1 MKIEIKNRWYD
12 KIILCGEYGSIKNCL
27 EKNSGAD
34 LEGADLRR
42 ADLSGAYL
50 EGADLRRADLRRAD
64 LSGAYLRGVDLSGAY
79 LEGADLE
86 GADLEGAE
94 NYSESHDFFM
104 QIIDRQKTDYFT
116 VEQWSIIGKICI
128 KRICWNT
135 IKSKFGKKAMT
146 IFKKM
151 TKAGFNE
158 WEERYTSILKGE

>member
-1 MKIEIKNRWYD
+1 MKIEIKNRWND

-27 EKNSGAD
+27 EKNSGA
-34 LEGADLRR
+34 
-42 ADLSGAYL
+42 YL
-50 EGADLRRADLRRAD
+50 EGADLRRAD